1 MLDANGRAC
10 GRKPAW
16 TNRLRCDDDNDD
28 YLDADTVIWYV
39 AVGSA
44 IGGASRYALGLAL
57 QQRFGPGFPIS
68 TLVINVTGSLILG
81 FLIRAVVDLTVFTPG
96 IRALLTVGFC
106 GGYTTFSTFSY
117 DTALLLER
125 GEYGRAALYI
135 MLSVSLAIAATFV
148 GFAMAQSM
156 LTVRDRP

>member
-1 MLDANGRAC
+1 M
-10 GRKPAW
+10 
-16 TNRLRCDDDNDD
+16 
-28 YLDADTVIWYV
+28 IWYV

-148 GFAMAQSM
+148 GFAIAQSM